1 MFLRGVSHS
10 HAAEL
15 CCAMATRPW
24 CSGLQCWSLDW
35 KLTLPPLPLPS
46 APAAFVHQKRDLSAT
61 ATAKNPLYHL
71 YQKISS
77 RWRWHSYIVYFQREV
92 SGQFGV

>member
-1 MFLRGVSHS
+1 MLQSCAV
-10 HAAEL
+10 
-15 CCAMATRPW
+15 AMATRPW

-46 APAAFVHQKRDLSAT
+46 APVAFVHQKRDLSAT

-71 YQKISS
+71 YQKITNSVLS
-77 RWRWHSYIVYFQREV
+77 KALNQDRSKQ
-92 SGQFGV
+92 SAG

>member
-1 MFLRGVSHS
+1 MLQN
-10 HAAEL
+10 
-15 CCAMATRPW
+15 CAVTVATRPW
-24 CSGLQCWSLDW
+24 CSGLQCCYLDW
-35 KLTLPPLPLPS
+35 RLTLLQLPLPS
-46 APAAFVHQKRDLSAT
+46 APVAFVHQKLDLSAT

-77 RWRWHSYIVYFQREV
+77 RWCWHSYIVYFQREV